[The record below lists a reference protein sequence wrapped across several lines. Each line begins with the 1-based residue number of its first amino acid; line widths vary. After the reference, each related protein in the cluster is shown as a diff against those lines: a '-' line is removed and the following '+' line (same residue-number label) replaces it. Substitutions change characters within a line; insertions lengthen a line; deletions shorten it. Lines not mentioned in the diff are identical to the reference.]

1 MKAIGLDWI
10 LRKDATS
17 NGRNNVPGLQP
28 TPIAG
33 PAAVLT
39 LLSVSGARAPQVHR
53 WFARALWF
61 CSQTRQATGDLAA
74 LRFGWRDAGRAAVG
88 GKASQRVAASR
99 AGCFHGDVDGAETR
113 AQSVSHA
120 GS

>member
-1 MKAIGLDWI
+1 MKAIGLEWI

-28 TPIAG
+28 TFIAG

-53 WFARALWF
+53 WFARAFWF
-61 CSQTRQATGDLAA
+61 CSRIRQATRDLAA
-74 LRFGWRDAGRAAVG
+74 LCFSRRNAGGAAAG
-88 GKASQRVAASR
+88 GKMRKEWPHHALV
-99 AGCFHGDVDGAETR
+99 
-113 AQSVSHA
+113 VSTVT
-120 GS
+120 